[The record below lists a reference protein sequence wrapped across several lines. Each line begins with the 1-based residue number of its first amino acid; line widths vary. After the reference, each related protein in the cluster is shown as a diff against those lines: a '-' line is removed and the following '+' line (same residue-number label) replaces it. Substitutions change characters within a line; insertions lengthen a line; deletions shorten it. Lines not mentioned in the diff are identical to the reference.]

1 MAESLDA
8 RMAATMIES
17 IKDEAAPT
25 PFNPMEFE
33 DDHRAVS
40 TKRTAAAMAV
50 NKSNNNNDSDVRKH
64 YHSCPRRRYRAH
76 VDEEEED
83 TLVNRHGQRTAV
95 TLVLLVEN
103 NTLQEVDLISIK
115 TQYRK
120 RFWWRRET
128 RRSSSMVETTANTT
142 LTWHCMYSLGSI
154 GN

>member
-1 MAESLDA
+1 
-8 RMAATMIES
+8 MIES

>member
-1 MAESLDA
+1 
-8 RMAATMIES
+8 MIES

-115 TQYRK
+115 NAIPEA
-120 RFWWRRET
+120 FL
-128 RRSSSMVETTANTT
+128 VEERDEEVIV
-142 LTWHCMYSLGSI
+142 HG
-154 GN
+154 GNNGEHNSYLALYVFSRQHWQLVSELPSGFLLE